1 MFLTLATTLALT
13 LGNVPPVQA
22 DGWVWSL
29 YEDTRETVLAREIP
43 DTDRLTTT
51 LACAPGSGRIVV
63 SFYDLPPRSGFANF
77 NSGDA
82 SGTAEMAAGDA
93 SDPFSLTLRTD
104 HPAVANFTAS
114 GSLQVTAGDQ
124 TRTITFARAHLAK
137 LRRFTEIC
145 AG

>member
-1 MFLTLATTLALT
+1 MIMTLATILALHT
-13 LGNVPPVQA
+13 GLPQA

-29 YEDTRETVLAREIP
+29 YEDARETVLAREIP

-51 LACAPGSGRIVV
+51 LACAPGSGRVVV
-63 SFYDLPPRSGFANF
+63 SFYDLPPHSGFATF
-77 NSGDA
+77 RSGDA
-82 SGTAEMAAGDA
+82 SGTAQMAAGDG

-104 HPAVANFTAS
+104 HPAVANFTAT
-114 GSLQVTAGDQ
+114 GSLEVVAGDQ
-124 TRTITFARAHLAK
+124 TRMITFSRPHLAK

>member
-1 MFLTLATTLALT
+1 MVLTTLAALLGLT
-13 LGNVPPVQA
+13 AGPSQA

-29 YEDTRETVLAREIP
+29 YEDARETVLAREIP

-51 LACAPGSGRIVV
+51 LACAPGSGRVVV
-63 SFYDLPPRSGFANF
+63 SFYDLPARSGFASF
-77 NSGDA
+77 RSGDA

-104 HPAVANFTAS
+104 HPAMANFVAT
-114 GSLQVTAGDQ
+114 GSLEVVSGDQ
-124 TRTITFARAHLAK
+124 TRVVTFSRPHLAK

-145 AG
+145 AD

>member
-1 MFLTLATTLALT
+1 MILTLTAILAL
-13 LGNVPPVQA
+13 QA
-22 DGWVWSL
+22 GPLQAEGWVWSL

-51 LACAPGSGRIVV
+51 LACAPGSGRVVV
-63 SFYDLPPRSGFANF
+63 SFYDLPARAGFASF
-77 NSGDA
+77 VSGDA

-104 HPAVANFTAS
+104 HPAVANFTAT
-114 GSLQVTAGDQ
+114 GSLEVVAGDQ
-124 TRTITFARAHLAK
+124 TRTITFSRPHLAK